1 MESERQRE
9 YIKQQ
14 QQLRAM
20 AKSTANKPLSADSM
34 IEDLLSKKETFQKR
48 KEMKSPQ
55 GISAW
60 LIPGSGAVHPV
71 YERIW
76 TGVQKGNF
84 ADTQILS
91 RLLMTSGLSTD
102 SLGFIWSLANQTLA
116 GMLTQ
121 QEVYFVLAL
130 VALAQTG
137 YIVSNIAA
145 LNHFPQPPV
154 PKLDLSVL
162 PVTQKDLPL
171 LAYNNTTT
179 ESLLSNISNTL
190 TPKVVTPLCAVNLLD
205 SQANTN
211 NIVQSQLIQNTVATP
226 SVLWGVPKPET
237 VSIQNTEKIGISY
250 VSSGGLSLQDPLHTV
265 TSNFGSGVVPQVSNS
280 FGGSLS
286 LAGVANISKPPDLL
300 NTQSKQ
306 LDTEVL
312 SESFNNLSLEKSHS
326 LKETHLSCDNFD
338 DEFTDFQSAYTLP
351 VHDKNDKS
359 TDGTVKNTF
368 ENLPKQKSETHRN
381 VDDNDN
387 DDNDDEFT
395 GFQNALSF
403 SEHAF
408 NAQVK
413 TFNALST
420 PNVQSAK
427 EDKISSKPDFLCRD
441 QNLNNENSGKPQDNC
456 DQGSGIYHTAGKP
469 MSSDFPVTP
478 EKPLDKYQV
487 IHEVFESSGFEDKCS
502 VFHNP
507 LPEIINDSEDRTQ
520 SVDNNLNFFQNSFFS
535 ESEQPSN
542 ISSSLSFDLPK
553 IDKSYTG
560 RSITTEEDSNM
571 FGLPKN
577 ETKMSQNYDKYDAFK
592 ASVLELSN
600 SDRNN
605 THVNIVVC
613 SDTETNIQEEE
624 EYTDFQS
631 SHVTVGLSHD
641 TKPSE
646 DDIKFETPFSE
657 FRSNID
663 SNVSDFQKSESLN
676 IVADVNEATSVQN
689 VMTSSKI
696 NPYEQMLTQIPD
708 SLKSSAM
715 MSGVEDKYSA
725 LRILEPTSNDADD
738 FGDFLGADTQSTL
751 PNISKSTTES
761 IQVRCLEACLRLL
774 QAGHS
779 ILNSAS
785 SSEVLSEVLS
795 DPRATTYLD
804 CLLEVQRVSERI
816 LSNIEYENV
825 YHLRNDIQKAWK
837 ELSPFYEY
845 SEHIPVPETTGAVC
859 SLCQSDTGPSPIKYG
874 LCTFHAPCANLYM
887 HCVDPVLPNFTAV
900 K

>member
-9 YIKQQ
+9 YIKRQ

-48 KEMKSPQ
+48 KETKSPQ
-55 GISAW
+55 GMSAW
-60 LIPGSGAVHPV
+60 LIPGSGAVHPM

-137 YIVSNIAA
+137 YIVSNSAA

-171 LAYNNTTT
+171 VTYNNATT

-211 NIVQSQLIQNTVATP
+211 NIVQSQLIQNTIATP
-226 SVLWGVPKPET
+226 SVLWGIPKPET
-237 VSIQNTEKIGISY
+237 VSVQNTEKIGISY
-250 VSSGGLSLQDPLHTV
+250 VSSGGLSLQDSVHTV
-265 TSNFGSGVVPQVSNS
+265 TTSNFGSGVVPQTSNS
-280 FGGSLS
+280 FGGNLS
-286 LAGVANISKPPDLL
+286 LAGVTNISKPADLL
-300 NTQSKQ
+300 NAQSKQ
-306 LDTEVL
+306 PTEVL

-326 LKETHLSCDNFD
+326 LKETHFSCDNFD

-351 VHDKNDKS
+351 VQDKNNKS
-359 TDGTVKNTF
+359 TNGTMKNTF
-368 ENLPKQKSETHRN
+368 ENLPKQNSETHRN
-381 VDDNDN
+381 VDDND
-387 DDNDDEFT
+387 DDDEFT

-403 SEHAF
+403 SDHTF

-413 TFNALST
+413 TLNVLPI
-420 PNVQSAK
+420 PNVQS
-427 EDKISSKPDFLCRD
+427 DKISSEPDFLCSD
-441 QNLNNENSGKPQDNC
+441 QNLNENSGKPQNNC
-456 DQGSGIYHTAGKP
+456 DQGSGIYQTAGKP

-487 IHEVFESSGFEDKCS
+487 FHEVFESSGFEDKCS

-520 SVDNNLNFFQNSFFS
+520 SVDNSFQNSCFP
-535 ESEQPSN
+535 ESEQLSN
-542 ISSSLSFDLPK
+542 ISSSLSLDLPK
-553 IDKSYTG
+553 IDKSFTG
-560 RSITTEEDSNM
+560 RSITVEDNDM

-577 ETKMSQNYDKYDAFK
+577 ETKTSQNYDKYDAFK

-600 SDRNN
+600 SDKNN
-605 THVNIVVC
+605 TLVNVVC
-613 SDTETNIQEEE
+613 SDMETNIQEEE

-631 SHVTVGLSHD
+631 SHVTVGVSHD

-657 FRSNID
+657 FQSNID
-663 SNVSDFQKSESLN
+663 NNFSDFQKSESLN
-676 IVADVNEATSVQN
+676 IVANENETTSVQN

-696 NPYEQMLTQIPD
+696 NPYEQMLTQTPD
-708 SLKSSAM
+708 SLKSSVL

-816 LSNIEYENV
+816 LNNIEHENV
-825 YHLRNDIQKAWK
+825 YQLRNDIQKAWK
-837 ELSPFYEY
+837 ELSPVYEC
-845 SEHIPVPETTGAVC
+845 SEHIPMPETTGAVC
-859 SLCQSDTGPSPIKYG
+859 SLCQSDTGPSPVKYG
-874 LCTFHAPCANLYM
+874 LCIFHAPCANLYM
-887 HCVDPVLPNFTAV
+887 HCVDPVLPNVTAV